1 MVKEIFG
8 CLGVLKGW
16 SFPKGKDYTV
26 GKVQE
31 VQDSTAIKVI
41 ESVNDCFKKET
52 KGKGVKERDRGT
64 QGKTPNPIPGN

>member
-31 VQDSTAIKVI
+31 VQDSTAINVI

-52 KGKGVKERDRGT
+52 LT
-64 QGKTPNPIPGN
+64 QGK